1 MIVNVVNASISSL
14 LNPTLTAS
22 WEKGLTY
29 VAEGTV
35 SEEEYMQ
42 KLDQFVAQKT
52 NKVKET
58 NYQYELRR
66 SFDQISPFYKKNGTV
81 KNLKK

>member
-1 MIVNVVNASISSL
+1 MIGEMIVNVVNASIASL

-29 VAEGTV
+29 VAEGSV

-42 KLDQFVAQKT
+42 KLSTFVAQKT
-52 NKVKET
+52 NGVKET
-58 NYQYELRR
+58 NMQYQLKK
-66 SFDQISPFYKKNGTV
+66 SFDLIAPYYEKNKKIP
-81 KNLKK
+81 